1 MPTLPILRL
10 HITGGTDDQWADPV
24 GEFLAGVADNF
35 IRKVLI
41 GQNHT
46 QLIPQWYGETVGFW
60 DDETLIAWTANVQGW
75 TMSHSMIE
83 FSNSLEVIEIIRRAD
98 DGEGLVVEAV
108 FYDPEAFAKPF
119 RIVTPWTR
127 TGGIEAPDR
136 RYNFVECRVENGIV
150 LGPDGRPSQLTPFDE
165 GYIDF
170 LGRPWAQ
177 NWEKFFEQGWE
188 RPPAPAPATDPATS

>member
-1 MPTLPILRL
+1 MEVLVTPK
-10 HITGGTDDQWADPV
+10 QV
-24 GEFLAGVADNF
+24 QFLAGVADNF

-41 GQNHT
+41 GQQHA

-60 DDETLIAWTANVQGW
+60 DDETLISWTANVQGW
-75 TMSHSMIE
+75 TTSHSMFE
-83 FSNSLEVIEIIRRAD
+83 FSNELEVIEIVKRAP
-98 DGEGLVVEAV
+98 DGAGLVVEAV
-108 FYDPEAFAKPF
+108 FYDPEAFAQPL

-127 TGGIEAPDR
+127 TGGIESPER

-150 LGPDGRPSQLTPFDE
+150 LGPDGRPSQVTPFDE

-188 RPPAPAPATDPATS
+188 RPPPLAPAN

>member
-1 MPTLPILRL
+1 M
-10 HITGGTDDQWADPV
+10 
-24 GEFLAGVADNF
+24 
-35 IRKVLI
+35 
-41 GQNHT
+41 
-46 QLIPQWYGETVGFW
+46 
-60 DDETLIAWTANVQGW
+60 
-75 TMSHSMIE
+75 
-83 FSNSLEVIEIIRRAD
+83 
-98 DGEGLVVEAV
+98 VEAV
-108 FYDPEAFAKPF
+108 FYDREAFARPF

-127 TGGIEAPDR
+127 TGGIESPER

-188 RPPAPAPATDPATS
+188 RSVAARAEPQLIPGGSNATNETTRCRASSDWSVRWRYRASAIDRRRAPSRHSRR